1 MIANFKNV
9 KISGI
14 SVVVP
19 EKEINIY
26 DEAQYYD
33 NSIKK
38 IDRMRKMV
46 GFYKRRVIKKGET
59 TAVDLA
65 YDSARNLIQGLN
77 IDKESI
83 DALLFVV
90 QQPDYMAPVNS
101 YFIHNKLGLSQ
112 NCIATDITQGCAG
125 WVYGLYIASQ
135 MIQSGIHKKILLLNG
150 DTPSLD
156 VDISDR
162 NQAPLFGDGGCATLL
177 EYSEEEISSYYN
189 IDTVSSGYD
198 AIITPF
204 IGRRFYINMND
215 DSDFNILSQ
224 LRKEKVNLS
233 TGNVQPLLGGYIDG
247 LRVFDFT
254 VKIVPETIK
263 KLLKYAN
270 KTKNDIGVLALHQ
283 ANKQIVQTVGQCVGF
298 DLEKVPYDAF
308 ENYGNNTMISIPTTL
323 SLVDKSVFNKE
334 TCVCGF
340 GNGLI
345 SAAAI
350 LNLKDT
356 YIDEIKTF
364 KKPDY
369 VMTREEYIEYWRNK
383 IQE

>member
-270 KTKNDIGVLALHQ
+270 KTKNDIL
-283 ANKQIVQTVGQCVGF
+283 
-298 DLEKVPYDAF
+298 
-308 ENYGNNTMISIPTTL
+308 
-323 SLVDKSVFNKE
+323 
-334 TCVCGF
+334 
-340 GNGLI
+340 
-345 SAAAI
+345 
-350 LNLKDT
+350 
-356 YIDEIKTF
+356 
-364 KKPDY
+364 
-369 VMTREEYIEYWRNK
+369 
-383 IQE
+383 